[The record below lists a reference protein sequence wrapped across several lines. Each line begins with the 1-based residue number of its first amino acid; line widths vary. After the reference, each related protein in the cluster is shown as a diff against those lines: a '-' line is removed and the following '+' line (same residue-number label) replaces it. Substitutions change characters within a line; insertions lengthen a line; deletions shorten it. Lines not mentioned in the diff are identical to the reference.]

1 MKTSTFVSLLALGTS
16 TLALPQWGGFGGG
29 GGSGSSIQNDVTNK
43 APCKAITIIFA
54 RGTSETGNV
63 GSVAGPPFF
72 KALQSSVGA
81 DKVAVQGVT
90 YAANWN
96 GAFAG
101 GDAAGS
107 KTMASLVG
115 QVSSTRS
122 ILTFRGFPR
131 HDKTTKERK
140 KTCANVGYAIRQSS
154 NALAPNSSSPV
165 TARVHN
171 SSTTQQNKSPQLRP
185 RQSAQVSHSQD
196 PFHLVHRVL
205 SH

>member
-1 MKTSTFVSLLALGTS
+1 MKTSTFVSLLALATS
-16 TLALPQWGGFGGG
+16 TLALPQWGGFDGDS
-29 GGSGSSIQNDVTNK
+29 GSGSSTQNDITNK

-115 QVSSTRS
+115 QVSSQIP
-122 ILTFRGFPR
+122 ILTFEASLDVIERQRNESR
-131 HDKTTKERK
+131 HLLIQATQ
-140 KTCANVGYAIRQSS
+140 VGNPAM
-154 NALAPNSSSPV
+154 P
-165 TARVHN
+165 
-171 SSTTQQNKSPQLRP
+171 
-185 RQSAQVSHSQD
+185 
-196 PFHLVHRVL
+196 
-205 SH
+205 